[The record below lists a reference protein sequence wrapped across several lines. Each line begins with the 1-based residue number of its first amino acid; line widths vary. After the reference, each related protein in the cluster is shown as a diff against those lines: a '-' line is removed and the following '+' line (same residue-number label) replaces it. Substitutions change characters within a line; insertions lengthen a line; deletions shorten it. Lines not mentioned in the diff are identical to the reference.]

1 MAVEQFS
8 EDKCGA
14 ESDLAPPWAILPMR
28 SQVAA
33 LPIKE
38 EAGWRPRVLLLT
50 SRQTGRWIIPKG
62 WPMPEFS
69 DSRAA
74 AEEARQEGGI
84 TGRIRGDKPAGHY
97 SYRKILAT
105 GEPVICRVA
114 VFLLHVERELK
125 KWKERDERRRLWVDP
140 DVAATMVQE
149 PELAE
154 LLRRVGRGELR

>member
-8 EDKCGA
+8 QDEGSH
-14 ESDLAPPWAILPMR
+14 ESELATPWAILPMR

-50 SRQTGRWIIPKG
+50 SRETGRWIIPKG
-62 WPMPEFS
+62 WPMPQFS
-69 DSRAA
+69 DARAA
-74 AEEARQEGGI
+74 AEEAREEGGI
-84 TGRIRGDKPAGHY
+84 TGRIRGDKPAGHF
-97 SYRKILAT
+97 SYRKTLRD
-105 GEPVICRVA
+105 GEAVICRVA
-114 VFLLHVERELK
+114 VYLLHVERELK
-125 KWKERDERRRLWVDP
+125 KWKEQEMRRRLWVDP
-140 DVAATMVQE
+140 EVAATMVAE